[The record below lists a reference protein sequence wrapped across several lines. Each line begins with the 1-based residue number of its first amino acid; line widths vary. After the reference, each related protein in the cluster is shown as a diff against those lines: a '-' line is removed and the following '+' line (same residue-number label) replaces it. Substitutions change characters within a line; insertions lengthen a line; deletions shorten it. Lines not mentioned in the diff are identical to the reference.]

1 LSSRSYKNFNEYI
14 ETVKELITSYNDI
27 IAIAELEEFEV
38 TFNEGFIRGIVVFI
52 DGSRLHFLEY
62 IGIINNISIKLKY
75 RYHYE
80 DAEGN
85 MIFRYDNAPHH
96 RNIATFP
103 HHKHVGNNVLPSREP
118 SLSTVLEE
126 VALMIR

>member
-1 LSSRSYKNFNEYI
+1 LSSRKYRNFNEYI
-14 ETVKELITSYNDI
+14 EAVKELISSYDDI
-27 IAIAELEEFEV
+27 IAVAELEEFEV
-38 TFNEGFIRGIVVFI
+38 TFNEGFIRGTIIFI

-62 IGIINNISIKLKY
+62 IRITSNIPIKLKY

-85 MIFRYDNAPHH
+85 MAFRYDNAPHH

-103 HHKHVGNNVLPSREP
+103 HHKHVGDNVLPSREP

>member
-38 TFNEGFIRGIVVFI
+38 TFNERFIRGIITFI

-103 HHKHVGNNVLPSREP
+103 PS
-118 SLSTVLEE
+118 
-126 VALMIR
+126 

>member
-1 LSSRSYKNFNEYI
+1 MSSRKCRNFNEYI
-14 ETVKELITSYNDI
+14 EATRELITSYDDI
-27 IAIAELEEFEV
+27 IAVAELEEFEV
-38 TFNEGFIRGIVVFI
+38 TLNEGFIRGTITFI

-62 IGIINNISIKLKY
+62 IRITNNIPIKLKY

-85 MIFRYDNAPHH
+85 MVFRYDNAPHH

-103 HHKHVGNNVLPSREP
+103 IINVLPSREP

-126 VALMIR
+126 VELMIR

>member
-1 LSSRSYKNFNEYI
+1 LSSRKYRNFNEYI
-14 ETVKELITSYNDI
+14 EAVKELITSYDDI
-27 IAIAELEEFEV
+27 IAVAELEEFEV
-38 TFNEGFIRGIVVFI
+38 TLNEGFVRGTITFI

-62 IGIINNISIKLKY
+62 IRITNNIPIKLKY

-80 DAEGN
+80 DAEGDTV
-85 MIFRYDNAPHH
+85 FRYDNAPHH
-96 RNIATFP
+96 RNITTFP
-103 HHKHVGNNVLPSREP
+103 HHKHVGDNVLPSREP

>member
-1 LSSRSYKNFNEYI
+1 LSSRRYKNFKEYI
-14 ETVKELITSYNDI
+14 EATRELITSYDDI
-27 IAIAELEEFEV
+27 IAVAELEEFEV
-38 TFNEGFIRGIVVFI
+38 TLNEGFIGGTVIFI

-62 IGIINNISIKLKY
+62 IGVTNKIPVKLKY

-80 DAEGN
+80 DAEGDTV
-85 MIFRYDNAPHH
+85 FRYDRAPHH

-103 HHKHVGNNVLPSREP
+103 HHEHVGDNVLPSREP
-118 SLSTVLEE
+118 SLSTVLEG